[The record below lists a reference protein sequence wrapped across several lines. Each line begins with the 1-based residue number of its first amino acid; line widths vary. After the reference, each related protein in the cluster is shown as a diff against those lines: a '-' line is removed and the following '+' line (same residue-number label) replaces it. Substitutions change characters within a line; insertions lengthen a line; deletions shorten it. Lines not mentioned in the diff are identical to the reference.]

1 MIQNNF
7 DTDMDGFIGFCKEV
21 VDTHPNIERE
31 VQDQFEIA
39 MQNIEKGGTPHV
51 EISRGR
57 TAIKRI
63 IKWNNEK
70 Y

>member
-7 DTDMDGFIGFCKEV
+7 DTDMDGFIDFCKEV

-39 MQNIEKGGTPHV
+39 MQNIEKGRMPHV
-51 EISRGR
+51 EISRAR

-63 IKWNNEK
+63 IKWSNEK